1 MIPPHRLQRE
11 HRPGSWL
18 VLEPMRRSD
27 YVYGRLVRIR
37 GGWVAIS
44 YDGGGRREFPRRDK
58 AITWLVEFGDGARGS
73 RLAGQNGAIR
83 QGALMP

>member
-11 HRPGSWL
+11 HCPGSWL

-27 YVYGRLVRIR
+27 YIYGRLVRIR

-44 YDGGGRREFPRRDK
+44 
-58 AITWLVEFGDGARGS
+58 
-73 RLAGQNGAIR
+73 
-83 QGALMP
+83 